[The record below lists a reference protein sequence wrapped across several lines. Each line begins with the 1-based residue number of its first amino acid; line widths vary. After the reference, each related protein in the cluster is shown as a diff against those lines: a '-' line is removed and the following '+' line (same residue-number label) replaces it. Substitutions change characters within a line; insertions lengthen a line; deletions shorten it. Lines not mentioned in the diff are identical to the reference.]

1 MELKSGD
8 SVEEKKL
15 SGLKLVTENE
25 EEIKKKTD
33 ISDIETW
40 DFSMGEDPYYVTQGK
55 SKLQKEAKENR
66 GVKPS
71 DIIVKI
77 SKILMYVAVVVEII
91 FLAMVCMGNGNTILY
106 RLTDYKYILYT
117 VALVLFVDALLVNI
131 LFEFHLMLV
140 LVAVVLPF
148 FYPFLRS
155 SIVDNKKGIGQIT
168 SLLYFL
174 SICFTLGCLWT
185 AHVNYGNLLTMED
198 RQLQEKLVNCMDM
211 QIENGESLFEF
222 LKKEMDDEEISFMNE
237 GDISYICVKGKG
249 YVYLKDDGFVSRMK
263 KDVPT
268 TLTFQIMKGNSLK
281 LYSVTLK
288 EDELTESGMK
298 NYWNWVTMY

>member
-8 SVEEKKL
+8 PVEEKKT

-66 GVKPS
+66 EVKPS

-131 LFEFHLMLV
+131 LFEFHLV
-140 LVAVVLPF
+140 LVPVALVLPF

-211 QIENGESLFEF
+211 QMENGDSLFEF
-222 LKKEMDDEEISFMNE
+222 LKKEMDDEELSFMNE
-237 GDISYICVKGKG
+237 GDISYICVKGNG
-249 YVYLKDDGFVSRMK
+249 YVYLKDDGFVTRMK

-268 TLTFQIMKGNSLK
+268 TLIFQIMNGNSLK
-281 LYSVTLK
+281 LCSVTLK